1 MAIQL
6 RLYVAHNELKEM
18 KMLAF
23 VSLFVFLSACS
34 SIGKSVEVFT
44 AADLGEDGLPKFSEN
59 MSLQETK
66 FVSPDDEQYV
76 IKPGDMLSVKF
87 FFNPELNEENLIVR
101 PDGRISL
108 QLIHEVQAVPLTAPQ
123 LTSLLAERYKGQ
135 LKNPEIA
142 VIVRSVKELPS
153 VYVDGE
159 VNNPGR
165 FEIVGSLNLLQ
176 AVTLANGFKEDTAKK
191 GEVVVIR
198 RDQTGRSFVIHLDIA
213 AALSGKD
220 LSQNIQLFP
229 DDFVQVPRS
238 FW

>member
-1 MAIQL
+1 
-6 RLYVAHNELKEM
+6 
-18 KMLAF
+18 MLAF
-23 VSLFVFLSACS
+23 ISLFIFLSACS
-34 SIGKSVEVFT
+34 SIGSGVEVFK
-44 AADLGEDGLPKFSEN
+44 AADLGKDGLPKFSEN
-59 MSLQETK
+59 MSRQETK
-66 FVSPDDEQYV
+66 FVSPDDEQYI
-76 IKPGDMLSVKF
+76 IKPGDTLSVKF
-87 FFNPELNEENLIVR
+87 FFNPELNEQDLIVR

-108 QLIHEVQAVPLTAPQ
+108 QLIHEVEAAALTASQ

-142 VIVRSVKELPS
+142 VIVRSVRETLS

-159 VNNPGR
+159 VNSPGMI
-165 FEIVGSLNLLQ
+165 EIVGRLNVLQ
-176 AVTLANGFKEDTAKK
+176 AVVRANGFKPDTAKTD
-191 GEVVVIR
+191 EVIVIR
-198 RDQTGRSFVIHLDIA
+198 RDQAGHSFVIQLDIG

>member
-1 MAIQL
+1 M
-6 RLYVAHNELKEM
+6 R
-18 KMLAF
+18 MLT
-23 VSLFVFLSACS
+23 FLSLSLWVAFTACS
-34 SIGKSVEVFT
+34 SIGMGVEVFK
-44 AADLGEDGLPKFSEN
+44 AKDLGENGLPKFSEN
-59 MSLQETK
+59 MSLQKTE
-66 FVSPDDEQYV
+66 FLSPDDEQYV
-76 IKPGDMLSVKF
+76 IKPGDTLSVKF
-87 FFNPELNEENLIVR
+87 FFNPELNEQDLIVR

-108 QLIHEVQAVPLTAPQ
+108 QLIHEVEAQALTASQ

-142 VIVRSVKELPS
+142 VIVRSVRETPS

-159 VNNPGR
+159 VNSPGMI
-165 FEIVGSLNLLQ
+165 EIVGRLNVLQ
-176 AVTLANGFKEDTAKK
+176 AVVRANGFKADTAKTD
-191 GEVVVIR
+191 EVTVIR
-198 RDQTGRSFVIHLDIA
+198 RDQAGHSFVIQLDLA